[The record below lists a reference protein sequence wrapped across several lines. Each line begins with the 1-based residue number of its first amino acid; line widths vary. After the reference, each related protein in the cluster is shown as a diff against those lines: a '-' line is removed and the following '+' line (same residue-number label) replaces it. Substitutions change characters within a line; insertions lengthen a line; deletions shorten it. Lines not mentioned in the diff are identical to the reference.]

1 MQIGI
6 PEIEQ
11 KYEILELMGEG
22 GMGSIYRARHRYLD
36 EIRVI
41 KTIRPQLVT
50 QRNVQAR
57 FLGEARVAAK
67 LRHPNIASIYDFT
80 MTEEGTAC
88 IVMEYIDGQNL
99 RQIQRER
106 GRLPASEVLP
116 VARQVLDALSYLHS
130 RQFVHR
136 DISTDNLMLGTDDLG
151 KPKATL
157 IDLGLAKS
165 LEAPDSYT
173 QTGTVVG
180 KVHYIAPEQLSRG
193 APGVTI
199 DGRCDLYSF
208 GVVLYELLT
217 KQLPIAG
224 DDHVSL
230 IAGHLHRAPLS
241 FDVTDPEGDVPESVR
256 SVVLRALAKKPE
268 NRFASAA
275 DLADALEEAGSG
287 IDLPA
292 GAAETLTRT
301 MAVTAG
307 AEAAAEV
314 ANRGRRA
321 ASEPTQMLETGG
333 LGSAL
338 RTAFGR
344 SFRALGSPGRKMLMV
359 AVAVLA
365 IGGLGM
371 AGLRW
376 RALDHSSG
384 GGDAA
389 TARAA
394 SGAAVETATAGNLGD
409 IFFGRNHALLIGNNA
424 YRLLPQLETAVN
436 DVRAIAAIL
445 DRRYGFSVTVLE
457 NATRTETIDA
467 LSTVTGSMTA
477 RDNLLVYYAGHG
489 NIEFS
494 RESWQPVDAAPDDT
508 TNWISTQ
515 HEISSPLARSSARHV
530 LVISDSCYAGAAAT
544 EPVSTEP
551 HDGGKG
557 GTERADAIRQL
568 TSRSS
573 RMVMT
578 SGGLSPVL
586 DQGDGHLSIFARALV
601 EVLEDESLRGTSEI
615 FSALQ
620 PRVLQAARAFD
631 FEQQP
636 TLAAIPRAGDEG
648 GELFFVP
655 MPSG

>member
-6 PEIEQ
+6 PEIEK

-50 QRNVQAR
+50 QANVQAR
-57 FLGEARVAAK
+57 FLGEAKVAAK

-106 GRLPASEVLP
+106 GRLAATEVLP

-151 KPKATL
+151 QPKATL

-165 LEAPDSYT
+165 LEAPDAFT

-217 KQLPIAG
+217 KHLPIAG

-241 FDVTDPEGDVPESVR
+241 FDVTDPEGLVPPSIR

-268 NRFASAA
+268 HRFASAA
-275 DLADALEEAGSG
+275 DLAEALEEAGSG
-287 IDLPA
+287 IDLPVDV
-292 GAAETLTRT
+292 GEAATRT
-301 MAVTAG
+301 MAMGG
-307 AEAAAEV
+307 AEAATEV
-314 ANRGRRA
+314 AQRRGRPELGEA
-321 ASEPTQMLETGG
+321 VDATEVLDTGG

-344 SFRALGSPGRKMLMV
+344 PFRSLGRSGRRMAAIAITAL
-359 AVAVLA
+359 VLVGA
-365 IGGLGM
+365 ALVGW
-371 AGLRW
+371 RW
-376 RALDHSSG
+376 RANAPSIGSG
-384 GGDAA
+384 ATNAMGA
-389 TARAA
+389 TAEAPA
-394 SGAAVETATAGNLGD
+394 DQAVSELGD

-436 DVRAIAAIL
+436 DVRAIGAVL
-445 DRRYGFSVTVLE
+445 ERRYGFSVTVVE

-467 LSTVTGSMTA
+467 LSAITSSMTA

-489 NIEFS
+489 NIEFN

-544 EPVSTEP
+544 EAVDSQPST
-551 HDGGKG
+551 G
-557 GTERADAIRQL
+557 ADRSDVIRQL

-586 DQGDGHLSIFARALV
+586 DQGDGHLSIFARALL
-601 EVLEDESLRGTSEI
+601 EVLEDGSLRGTSEI
-615 FSALQ
+615 FGALQ
-620 PRVLQAARAFD
+620 PRVLAAARAFD

-655 MPSG
+655 TPSS